1 MALLHAVTGSPPME
15 SEKPRSPARGFFM
28 SASTPTIPSQRK
40 VVHFK
45 EVNCYLRMSKSNRE
59 EIMGIFGEIMSKI
72 FGQSAKA
79 ETPAARTAAPTAS
92 TAPQASPAPSG
103 TVTRTGPAP
112 EGPKVE
118 WSAPVDVKAVL
129 RELAKSKKQKL
140 NYDKSIVDLLKLLD
154 LDSSLTARQELA
166 KELGYSGNTK
176 GSSKMNVWLH
186 KEVMRQLA
194 ANGGKVPKTWMA

>member
-1 MALLHAVTGSPPME
+1 MGVF
-15 SEKPRSPARGFFM
+15 EKIK
-28 SASTPTIPSQRK
+28 SA
-40 VVHFK
+40 
-45 EVNCYLRMSKSNRE
+45 
-59 EIMGIFGEIMSKI
+59 I

-79 ETPAARTAAPTAS
+79 ETPAARTAAPSGS

-103 TVTRTGPAP
+103 TMTRTGPAP

-118 WSAPVDVKAVL
+118 WSAPVEAPVDVKAVL
-129 RELAKSKKQKL
+129 LGLAKSKKQKL
-140 NYDKSIVDLLKLLD
+140 NYDKSIVDLLKLLE

-166 KELGYSGNTK
+166 KELGYSGNIK

>member
-1 MALLHAVTGSPPME
+1 
-15 SEKPRSPARGFFM
+15 M
-28 SASTPTIPSQRK
+28 SASTPNHSEPTE
-40 VVHFK
+40 VAHFK
-45 EVNCYLRMSKSNRE
+45 DVNCYLRMSKSNRE
-59 EIMGIFGEIMSKI
+59 GIMGIFGDIMSKI

-79 ETPAARTAAPTAS
+79 ETPAAGTAAPSAS

-103 TVTRTGPAP
+103 TMTRTGPAP

>member
-1 MALLHAVTGSPPME
+1 
-15 SEKPRSPARGFFM
+15 
-28 SASTPTIPSQRK
+28 
-40 VVHFK
+40 
-45 EVNCYLRMSKSNRE
+45 
-59 EIMGIFGEIMSKI
+59 MGIFDKIKSAI

-79 ETPAARTAAPTAS
+79 ETAAPSAS

-103 TVTRTGPAP
+103 TMTRTGPAP

-154 LDSSLTARQELA
+154 LDSGLTARQKLA
-166 KELGYSGNTK
+166 KELGYSG

>member
-1 MALLHAVTGSPPME
+1 
-15 SEKPRSPARGFFM
+15 
-28 SASTPTIPSQRK
+28 
-40 VVHFK
+40 
-45 EVNCYLRMSKSNRE
+45 
-59 EIMGIFGEIMSKI
+59 MGIFGDIMSKI

-79 ETPAARTAAPTAS
+79 ETPAAGTAPPSAS

-103 TVTRTGPAP
+103 TMTRTGPAP

-154 LDSSLTARQELA
+154 LNSSLTQQELA

>member
-1 MALLHAVTGSPPME
+1 MREVSLPRYFCCLITSKFAPEDVIAWCQDEWRAAALERAV
-15 SEKPRSPARGFFM
+15 RA
-28 SASTPTIPSQRK
+28 
-40 VVHFK
+40 
-45 EVNCYLRMSKSNRE
+45 KSNRE
-59 EIMGIFGEIMSKI
+59 EIMGIFGDIMSKI

-154 LDSSLTARQELA
+154 LDSSLAARQELA

-194 ANGGKVPKTWMA
+194 ANGGKVPKTWVA

>member
-1 MALLHAVTGSPPME
+1 
-15 SEKPRSPARGFFM
+15 
-28 SASTPTIPSQRK
+28 
-40 VVHFK
+40 
-45 EVNCYLRMSKSNRE
+45 
-59 EIMGIFGEIMSKI
+59 MGIFEKIKSAI

-79 ETPAARTAAPTAS
+79 ETPAARTAAPSAS
-92 TAPQASPAPSG
+92 TARQASPPPSG
-103 TVTRTGPAP
+103 TMTRTGPAP

-118 WSAPVDVKAVL
+118 WSAPVDVDVKAVL

-154 LDSSLTARQELA
+154 LDSSLAARQELA

>member
-1 MALLHAVTGSPPME
+1 
-15 SEKPRSPARGFFM
+15 
-28 SASTPTIPSQRK
+28 
-40 VVHFK
+40 
-45 EVNCYLRMSKSNRE
+45 
-59 EIMGIFGEIMSKI
+59 MGIFGDIMSKI

-79 ETPAARTAAPTAS
+79 ETPATATAAPSAS

-103 TVTRTGPAP
+103 TMTRTGPAP

-140 NYDKSIVDLLKLLD
+140 NYDKSIVDLLKRLD
-154 LDSSLTARQELA
+154 LDSSLAARQELA
-166 KELGYSGNTK
+166 KELGYSGDTK

>member
-1 MALLHAVTGSPPME
+1 
-15 SEKPRSPARGFFM
+15 
-28 SASTPTIPSQRK
+28 
-40 VVHFK
+40 
-45 EVNCYLRMSKSNRE
+45 
-59 EIMGIFGEIMSKI
+59 MGIFGDIMSKI

-79 ETPAARTAAPTAS
+79 ETPTAGTAAPSAS

-103 TVTRTGPAP
+103 TMTRTGPAP

-118 WSAPVDVKAVL
+118 WSAPVEAPVDVKAVL
-129 RELAKSKKQKL
+129 LGLAKSKKQKL

>member
-1 MALLHAVTGSPPME
+1 MCQHPDAARRDAALPEEVHRA
-15 SEKPRSPARGFFM
+15 AH
-28 SASTPTIPSQRK
+28 
-40 VVHFK
+40 VVA
-45 EVNCYLRMSKSNRE
+45 L
-59 EIMGIFGEIMSKI
+59 
-72 FGQSAKA
+72 QPAKA
-79 ETPAARTAAPTAS
+79 QPLASGFAVPAEIEE
-92 TAPQASPAPSG
+92 QH
-103 TVTRTGPAP
+103 
-112 EGPKVE
+112 
-118 WSAPVDVKAVL
+118 VKAVL

>member
-1 MALLHAVTGSPPME
+1 MNHGCFPKNQVSNFWTVRKGGN
-15 SEKPRSPARGFFM
+15 PRSPHRGAFSVN
-28 SASTPTIPSQRK
+28 SAAS
-40 VVHFK
+40 VA
-45 EVNCYLRMSKSNRE
+45 
-59 EIMGIFGEIMSKI
+59 
-72 FGQSAKA
+72 SAVRHYD
-79 ETPAARTAAPTAS
+79 P
-92 TAPQASPAPSG
+92 
-103 TVTRTGPAP
+103 RTGPAP

-129 RELAKSKKQKL
+129 LGLAKSKKQKL

>member
-1 MALLHAVTGSPPME
+1 MGVF
-15 SEKPRSPARGFFM
+15 EKIK
-28 SASTPTIPSQRK
+28 SA
-40 VVHFK
+40 
-45 EVNCYLRMSKSNRE
+45 
-59 EIMGIFGEIMSKI
+59 I

-79 ETPAARTAAPTAS
+79 ETAAPAARAPSAS
-92 TAPQASPAPSG
+92 TAPQASPGPSG
-103 TVTRTGPAP
+103 TMTRTGPAP

-129 RELAKSKKQKL
+129 LERAKSKKQKL

-166 KELGYSGNTK
+166 KELGYSG

>member
-1 MALLHAVTGSPPME
+1 
-15 SEKPRSPARGFFM
+15 M
-28 SASTPTIPSQRK
+28 SA
-40 VVHFK
+40 
-45 EVNCYLRMSKSNRE
+45 
-59 EIMGIFGEIMSKI
+59 IFGP
-72 FGQSAKA
+72 SAKA
-79 ETPAARTAAPTAS
+79 ETPAAGTAAPSAP
-92 TAPQASPAPSG
+92 TAPQTSPAPSG
-103 TVTRTGPAP
+103 TMTRTGPAP

-129 RELAKSKKQKL
+129 RGLAKSKKQKL

-166 KELGYSGNTK
+166 KELGYSG

>member
-1 MALLHAVTGSPPME
+1 
-15 SEKPRSPARGFFM
+15 
-28 SASTPTIPSQRK
+28 
-40 VVHFK
+40 
-45 EVNCYLRMSKSNRE
+45 
-59 EIMGIFGEIMSKI
+59 MGVFGDIMSKI

-79 ETPAARTAAPTAS
+79 ETPAAGTAAPS
-92 TAPQASPAPSG
+92 APKASPTPSG
-103 TVTRTGPAP
+103 TMTREGPAP
-112 EGPKVE
+112 EGPKVD
-118 WSAPVDVKAVL
+118 WSEPVDVKAVL
-129 RELAKSKKQKL
+129 HGLAKSQKRKL

-166 KELGYSGNTK
+166 AELGYSGNTK

>member
-1 MALLHAVTGSPPME
+1 
-15 SEKPRSPARGFFM
+15 
-28 SASTPTIPSQRK
+28 
-40 VVHFK
+40 
-45 EVNCYLRMSKSNRE
+45 
-59 EIMGIFGEIMSKI
+59 MGIFEKIKSAI

-79 ETPAARTAAPTAS
+79 ETAAPAS
-92 TAPQASPAPSG
+92 APSASRAPQASQAPSG
-103 TVTRTGPAP
+103 TMTRTGPAP

-118 WSAPVDVKAVL
+118 WSAPVEAPVDVKAVL
-129 RELAKSKKQKL
+129 LALAKSKKQKL

-154 LDSSLTARQELA
+154 LDSGLTARQKLA
-166 KELGYSGNTK
+166 KELGYSG

>member
-1 MALLHAVTGSPPME
+1 
-15 SEKPRSPARGFFM
+15 
-28 SASTPTIPSQRK
+28 
-40 VVHFK
+40 
-45 EVNCYLRMSKSNRE
+45 
-59 EIMGIFGEIMSKI
+59 MGIFEKIKSAI

-79 ETPAARTAAPTAS
+79 ETPAARTAAPSAS

-103 TVTRTGPAP
+103 TMTRTGPAP

-118 WSAPVDVKAVL
+118 WSAPVDVDVKAVL

>member
-1 MALLHAVTGSPPME
+1 
-15 SEKPRSPARGFFM
+15 
-28 SASTPTIPSQRK
+28 
-40 VVHFK
+40 
-45 EVNCYLRMSKSNRE
+45 
-59 EIMGIFGEIMSKI
+59 MGIFGSIRSAI

-79 ETPAARTAAPTAS
+79 ETPSGSPSVQVPSGSNAPSSTATQPLQTPTSPSAS
-92 TAPQASPAPSG
+92 TAPSSTSSTQPI
-103 TVTRTGPAP
+103 
-112 EGPKVE
+112 
-118 WSAPVDVKAVL
+118 VDVKGVL
-129 RELAKSKKQKL
+129 RGLAKSKKQKL

-194 ANGGKVPKTWMA
+194 ANGGKVPKTWME

>member
-1 MALLHAVTGSPPME
+1 MA
-15 SEKPRSPARGFFM
+15 
-28 SASTPTIPSQRK
+28 TPTGASS
-40 VVHFK
+40 V
-45 EVNCYLRMSKSNRE
+45 
-59 EIMGIFGEIMSKI
+59 
-72 FGQSAKA
+72 
-79 ETPAARTAAPTAS
+79 PAGRTAAPPAS
-92 TAPQASPAPSG
+92 TAPSSTTPQ
-103 TVTRTGPAP
+103 
-112 EGPKVE
+112 
-118 WSAPVDVKAVL
+118 APVDIKAVL
-129 RELAKSKKQKL
+129 RDLAKSKKQKL